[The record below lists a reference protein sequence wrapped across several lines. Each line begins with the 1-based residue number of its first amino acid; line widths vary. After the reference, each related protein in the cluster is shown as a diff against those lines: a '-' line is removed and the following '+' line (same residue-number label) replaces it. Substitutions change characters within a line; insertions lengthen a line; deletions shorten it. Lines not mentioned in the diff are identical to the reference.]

1 MLKEGNLSTSSK
13 RIVEISQKWSWC
25 MQSIHDEALP
35 SGSSAYPSKRNVI
48 LYDQKGK
55 KIKIIMILLIRV
67 YSMGC

>member
-1 MLKEGNLSTSSK
+1 
-13 RIVEISQKWSWC
+13 